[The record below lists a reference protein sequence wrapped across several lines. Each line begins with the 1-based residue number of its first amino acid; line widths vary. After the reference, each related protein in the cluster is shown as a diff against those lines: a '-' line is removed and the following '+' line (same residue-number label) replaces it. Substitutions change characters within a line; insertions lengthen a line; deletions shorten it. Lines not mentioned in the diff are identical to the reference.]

1 MQEIKKFWDE
11 GVSFEEYLVAAKHD
25 YENMSDGEDMEMKEY
40 YRLGIQRMERMVS
53 RYHPDAGQKSLL
65 SQMDFKGK
73 ILIISEP
80 WCGDASQALPV
91 ISAFFGTEHV
101 RITYRDKE
109 PSLIDD
115 FLTNGAKSIPV
126 VIILNETFEVL
137 NVWGARP
144 QYGKELLEIYKQNPE
159 TYSKEQC
166 HNDLQVYYA
175 KNKGYDTIKEILE
188 MISLW

>member
-1 MQEIKKFWDE
+1 MQDIKKYWDE
-11 GVSFEEYLVAAKHD
+11 GVTFEEYLVRAKRD
-25 YENMSDGEDMEMKEY
+25 YENMTDGDDDEMKEY

-53 RYHPDAGQKSLL
+53 RFHPDADQVSLL
-65 SQMDFKGK
+65 SQMNFKGK
-73 ILIISEP
+73 ILIVSEP

-91 ISAFFGTEHV
+91 ISAFFGTDHV

-126 VIILNETFEVL
+126 VIILNESFEVI

-144 QYGKELLEIYKQNPE
+144 QYGRELLAKYKQDPE
-159 TYSKEQC
+159 AYSKELF

-175 KNKGYDTIKEILE
+175 KNKGYDTITEILE
-188 MISLW
+188 MI